1 MGLRGAE
8 PTAGAMVEQPGAS
21 GQEFA
26 PLNPAVVGSEILG
39 AMGAAPYSRRD
50 KSRHSGDRSRAIVG
64 KNQETTGQ

>member
-1 MGLRGAE
+1 
-8 PTAGAMVEQPGAS
+8 MVEQPGAS

-39 AMGAAPYSRRD
+39 AMGAAPYSCRD
-50 KSRHSGDRSRAIVG
+50 KSQHSGDRSRAIVG